1 MSPVLAELLLYVRQH
16 EGFQEL
22 LHGLVEQ
29 PRIQPFKVTD
39 AEKPETARSRFIYQS
54 GQTAQHESWLAA
66 LIGESTS
73 QQEN

>member
-1 MSPVLAELLLYVRQH
+1 MSPLLADLLVHIRQH

-22 LHGLVEQ
+22 LRMVER

-54 GQTAQHESWLAA
+54 GQSAQHDQWLTA
-66 LIGESTS
+66 LSGKPTS
-73 QQEN
+73 QQET